1 MRNVLI
7 AMICIVMFATLFG
20 CIRQSVAP
28 DPPTFSDDGNG
39 VYVAAVRK
47 ECTMSI
53 YDALV
58 KDLSWPRN
66 SLCRTCKTLWRSA
79 WWGKV
84 CVQSE

>member
-7 AMICIVMFATLFG
+7 AMICIVMLATLFG

-39 VYVAAVRK
+39 VYVAAVCK
-47 ECTMSI
+47 ECTMST

-58 KDLSWPRN
+58 KDPELAKE
-66 SLCRTCKTLWRSA
+66 LTMQDLQDAMAQCLVAQGVRSI
-79 WWGKV
+79 
-84 CVQSE
+84 

>member
-1 MRNVLI
+1 MRNVLL
-7 AMICIVMFATLFG
+7 AMCFVVLTAILYGRV
-20 CIRQSVAP
+20 RQSVAP

-58 KDLSWPRN
+58 KDPELAKE
-66 SLCRTCKTLWRSA
+66 LTMQDLQDAMAQCMVEQGVRSI
-79 WWGKV
+79 
-84 CVQSE
+84 